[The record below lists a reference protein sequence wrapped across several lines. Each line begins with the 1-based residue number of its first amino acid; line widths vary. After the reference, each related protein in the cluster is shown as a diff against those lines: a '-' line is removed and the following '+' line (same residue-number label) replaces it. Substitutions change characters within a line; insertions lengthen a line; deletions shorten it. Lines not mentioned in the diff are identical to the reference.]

1 MPFAILL
8 ILGIVVPLYTRWK
21 NRTEYEEPLWSLI
34 IRVIAV
40 IALAVMLLLN
50 DNNLGP
56 VGRILAIL
64 LCSTMAV
71 LTTIKIFKKVKA

>member
-1 MPFAILL
+1 MPFAIIL
-8 ILGIVVPLYTRWK
+8 ILGIGVFLYMRWK
-21 NRTEYEEPLWSLI
+21 KRTGYEEPLWMLI
-34 IRVIAV
+34 IRFIAV
-40 IALAVMLLLN
+40 IVLSVMFLLT

-71 LTTIKIFKKVKA
+71 LATIQIIKKVKS